1 MLFFHL
7 EQLASQSCK
16 LTPVYQQSMSSTIIQ
31 NSMCCSQITTNSKAN
46 EANDTGHPKTCSVNG
61 QTLLFPNTKSFQ
73 SLQAVFEIETV
84 KQLIALLFQ
93 KGVT

>member
-7 EQLASQSCK
+7 EQLASQSYR
-16 LTPVYQQSMSSTIIQ
+16 LLIDWSQFTSSTVIQ
-31 NSMCCSQITTNSKAN
+31 NGMCCSQITINSKAN
-46 EANDTGHPKTCSVNG
+46 EANDMGHPKTCSVNG

-73 SLQAVFEIETV
+73 SLQAVLEIETV